1 MLGIGK
7 IACRI
12 CCLRIV
18 SPHMRAYFR
27 AVKMSAVKWN
37 ERTKRNKEWVLYS
50 QGTRVRWWSS
60 STTSLDNKEQY
71 SKGRN
76 DLEWLCVEDQ
86 RRGFLN
92 HRFVSSTFRFQNEK
106 Y

>member
-1 MLGIGK
+1 MGFVQP
-7 IACRI
+7 RYT
-12 CCLRIV
+12 R
-18 SPHMRAYFR
+18 
-27 AVKMSAVKWN
+27 KMVVVFN
-37 ERTKRNKEWVLYS
+37 
-50 QGTRVRWWSS
+50 Q
-60 STTSLDNKEQY
+60 TSLDNKEQY

-106 Y
+106 YYCKDVLERMTKLIYVKENIDNMLTT